1 MKKNRRK
8 LIKVLGITIGVLFLA
23 VIGLS
28 AAVIASSNDS
38 NTITTGVYINDL
50 SVGGMTKEEAEK
62 ALSAYIEKTS
72 QDTLVLKAG
81 KKTVEATLA
90 DLGFSCE
97 ENNFV
102 EEAYNLGK
110 TGNIISRYKTMKD
123 IEKEQKVFEL
133 EFSLDDEKLEKFV
146 KKSAKKY
153 DKKAVNASMERSNG
167 TFEITDGKEGSVV
180 SQKDTIEKI
189 KVALADDWSS
199 KEDGLQIDAVIVTEE
214 PAVTRDMLEECT
226 DLLGSYNTSY
236 GTSSNSR
243 ANNVANAAKLING
256 TILAPGEEF
265 SATEKLVPF
274 TQDNGYQTAG
284 AYANGQVV
292 DSIGGGVCQAV
303 TTLYNAVLLSELE
316 VTERYNHSMIVSYVK
331 PSMDAAVAEGSKDF
345 KFKNNTSAPVYINSW
360 TSGRTIFFEIY
371 GKETR
376 EDNRKVEYISEVT
389 ETIQP
394 GADKV
399 TEDPNKPEGYLEVT
413 QSAHTGYK
421 ARLWKVVY
429 VDGKEVSREQVNSSY
444 YKAEPRY
451 VIKGTKKP
459 EEPEKP
465 DEKKEDTTKKEN
477 DTKKETSGDTKKEDK
492 KETSPEETSEKQEKD
507 NEPEESEDVNNK
519 G

>member
-1 MKKNRRK
+1 MKKKRTK
-8 LIKVLGITIGVLFLA
+8 LIKGLGITIAVLVVA

-50 SVGGMTKEEAEK
+50 PVGGMTKEEAEK
-62 ALSAYIEKTS
+62 ALSDYVEKMS
-72 QDTLVLKAG
+72 AGTLTLKAG
-81 KKTVEATLA
+81 EKKVESTLA
-90 DLGFSCE
+90 ELGLTCE
-97 ENNFV
+97 DNNYV

-110 TGNIISRYKTMKD
+110 TGNIISRYKEMKD
-123 IEKEQKVFEL
+123 IEKEQKVYEL
-133 EFSLDDEKLEKFV
+133 EFSLDEQKLDQFV
-146 KKSAKKY
+146 EKSAKKY
-153 DKKAVNASMERSNG
+153 DHAAKNATMERTNG
-167 TFEITDGKEGSVV
+167 TFKITDGKNGSVV

-189 KVALADDWSS
+189 KAALADEWKSS
-199 KEDGLQIDAVIVTEE
+199 QSSLLVDAVIVTEE
-214 PAVTRDMLEECT
+214 PVVTREMLEKCT

-243 ANNVANAAKLING
+243 ANNVANAANLIDG

-274 TQDNGYQTAG
+274 TPENGYETAG
-284 AYANGQVV
+284 AYSNGQVV

-316 VTERYNHSMIVSYVK
+316 ITERYNHSMIVSYVK
-331 PSMDAAVAEGSKDF
+331 PSMDAAIAEGSKDF
-345 KFKNNTSAPVYINSW
+345 KFKNNTDTPVYINAW

-371 GKETR
+371 GEDTR
-376 EDNRKVEYISEVT
+376 QDNRKVEYISEVT

-399 TEDPNKPEGYLEVT
+399 TEDKTKPEGYLEVT

-451 VIKGTKKP
+451 VIKGTKKA
-459 EEPEKP
+459 EDE
-465 DEKKEDTTKKEN
+465 DEKKKDDAKDKTQDT
-477 DTKKETSGDTKKEDK
+477 DTKKKEEAADTNKDTESGSSSKKEESTGENQTED
-492 KETSPEETSEKQEKD
+492 S
-507 NEPEESEDVNNK
+507 ESE

>member
-1 MKKNRRK
+1 MKKKRTK
-8 LIKVLGITIGVLFLA
+8 LIKGLGITVGVLLVA

-62 ALSAYIEKTS
+62 ALAEYIEEAS

-81 KKTVEATLA
+81 EKTVKSTLA
-90 DLGFSCE
+90 ELGFSCE
-97 ENNFV
+97 KNNFV

-133 EFSLDDEKLEKFV
+133 EFSLDEEKLKKFV
-146 KKSAKKY
+146 EKSAKKY
-153 DKKAVNASMERSNG
+153 NHEAVNASMERSNG
-167 TFEITDGKEGSVV
+167 TFQITDGKEGSVV

-189 KVALADDWSS
+189 KVALADDWNS
-199 KEDGLQIDAVIVTEE
+199 KQNGLQVDAVIVTEE
-214 PAVTRDMLEECT
+214 PEITREMLEKCT

-284 AYANGQVV
+284 AYSNGQVV
-292 DSIGGGVCQAV
+292 DSVGGGVCQAV

-316 VTERYNHSMIVSYVK
+316 VTERYNHSMIVTYVK

-345 KFKNNTSAPVYINSW
+345 KFKNNTNVPVYINSW
-360 TSGRTIFFEIY
+360 TSGRTIYFEIY
-371 GKETR
+371 GEETR
-376 EDNRKVEYISEVT
+376 PDNRKVEYISEVT

-399 TEDPNKPEGYLEVT
+399 TEDPQKPESYLEVT

-429 VDGKEVSREQVNSSY
+429 VDGKETSREQVNSSY

-459 EEPEKP
+459 EEP
-465 DEKKEDTTKKEN
+465 DEKKEDDSKEEKDTK
-477 DTKKETSGDTKKEDK
+477 KKETSGETKEDINK
-492 KETSPEETSEKQEKD
+492 EETSEKQEE
-507 NEPEESEDVNNK
+507 NIESEGSDDADSE